1 MFFIYVLSLR
11 KLLKDMFWLVAGV
24 NQKIKPKRKTW
35 RSREEKS
42 QPRSKRKGNLKT
54 ISLSSLVSGEP

>member
-24 NQKIKPKRKTW
+24 NQKGRHGDPEKRRASPEGRGK
-35 RSREEKS
+35 KI
-42 QPRSKRKGNLKT
+42 P
-54 ISLSSLVSGEP
+54 EPSPSAAL